1 MYIPASGI
9 ECDQG
14 SDWSCIKR
22 ASGIEC
28 DQGSDWSCIYV
39 LVVSNVTR
47 AVIGHVYA
55 C

>member
-1 MYIPASGI
+1 MYMPASGI

-22 ASGIEC
+22 ASGI
-28 DQGSDWSCIYV
+28 
-39 LVVSNVTR
+39 TR

-55 C
+55 F